1 MMNGHLFHLYRL
13 KTKNINKMKED
24 KRRQKTFRN
33 EQKNTENKNYQNNA
47 KPSVSKEVAHKESP
61 WNAVGKWMP
70 AILAILFSIIA
81 FYVLVGLNSDYLFA
95 AQEHSLWF
103 NDDAFWC
110 MLANKPARVMLWIG
124 CYLTQFFYTPWVGSL
139 LLIIIWL
146 LTFFVTLKAFNIKG
160 WWSIVALLPIAAL
173 LCSVI
178 DLGYW
183 LYYCKVDG
191 YWFAE
196 SIGVLAGVSAV
207 WGYRFALKKNSW
219 ISLGVLIVWAVV
231 GYVLFGWYGLIS
243 TASMA
248 VVAWREDKKAAL
260 WASAAAVLLIIAIP
274 IICYNFFAQMRIEDA
289 WIVGFPLFQMDQYTS
304 WVVELPFILIGIFFL
319 ALPFCNVEN
328 VNKVVLV
335 IINVACIAAIGYGIY
350 CAHFDD
356 YNYHGELRMYRAV
369 DESRWG
375 DALEIMVDNPGHSTR
390 EMVLFKNLALTNQ
403 GTIGANMFKYD
414 NQSII
419 PAAFDSIH
427 VHMVQTN
434 APLLYYYYGR
444 CNFATRW
451 CIENSVEYGFTVDIY
466 KILTRCAL
474 ISGEPDVAR
483 KYINILKKTTFYK
496 KWAEQYEP
504 FVNDTSL
511 LRKSDEFK
519 NMIEYHDH
527 FKSVL
532 DGDEGLVEL
541 YLLNYFS
548 NTQNKDSELLNETT
562 LAFALI
568 SKDIQR
574 FWPRFFLYAT
584 LHRGEPMP
592 KHYQEAAFLYGNLEH
607 EVDISTMPF
616 DRDIVDRYA
625 SFQQLSQSLIAQGM
639 TVDQVGE
646 AMKASYGDTFWWF
659 YFFCRDIKSY

>member
-1 MMNGHLFHLYRL
+1 
-13 KTKNINKMKED
+13 MKED
-24 KRRQKTFRN
+24 KRRQKSIHNAQGTTVLKKKPQAPVAEKPTATPTVFN
-33 EQKNTENKNYQNNA
+33 NTLE
-47 KPSVSKEVAHKESP
+47 
-61 WNAVGKWMP
+61 KWIP
-70 AILAILFSIIA
+70 AIWIILFSA
-81 FYVLVGLNSDYLFA
+81 VAMFVLVGLNSDYLYA

-103 NDDAFWC
+103 DDDAFWC

-139 LLIIIWL
+139 LLIVIWAA
-146 LTFFVTLKAFNIKG
+146 TFFVTLKAFNIKG
-160 WWSIVALLPIAAL
+160 WWSIVAILPIAAL

-207 WGYRFALKKNSW
+207 WGYRTALKKNSW
-219 ISLGVLIVWAVV
+219 IALGILAVWAVA
-231 GYVLFGWYGLIS
+231 GYVLFGWYGFIS

-248 VVAWREDKKAAL
+248 VVAWREDKKAAI

-274 IICYNFFAQMRIEDA
+274 IICYNLFAQMRIEDA
-289 WIVGFPLFQMDQYTS
+289 WTVGFPLFQMDKYTS

-328 VNKVVLV
+328 ANKVVLG
-335 IINVACIAAIGYGIY
+335 IINIACIVAIGYGIY

-356 YNYHGELRMYRAV
+356 YNYHGELKMYRAV

-375 DALEIMVDNPGHSTR
+375 DALEIMVDNPGRPTR

-403 GTIGANMFKYD
+403 GTIGVNMFKYD

-419 PAAFDSIH
+419 PTAFDSLH

-474 ISGEPDVAR
+474 ISGEIDVAR
-483 KYINILKKTTFYK
+483 KYINILKKTTFHK
-496 KWAEQYEP
+496 NWAEQYEP

-519 NMIEYHDH
+519 NIIEYHDH

-548 NTQNKDSELLNETT
+548 NTQNKDSKLLNETT

-616 DRDIVDRYA
+616 DKDVVDRYA